1 MHAFS
6 TASSEQGRGF
16 GTAMVFRLKSLHESA
31 AQLVAQAD
39 FGPGSGRLSCKS
51 CGGPKPLSLK
61 RWTAKDTV

>member
-31 AQLVAQAD
+31 AQLVAAAD
-39 FGPGSGRLSCKS
+39 FGLSPATITSRSKRAEAAELGTLDGSEH
-51 CGGPKPLSLK
+51 
-61 RWTAKDTV
+61 T